1 MDTIPKKLLD
11 VPRISW
17 ANARKEQLEV
27 EKLVEKM
34 RQERRK
40 EMAAGK
46 ALLSPLG
53 QRPELDADHLLFPM
67 DRER

>member
-1 MDTIPKKLLD
+1 MDTLPKSLLNA
-11 VPRISW
+11 PRISW
-17 ANARKEQLEV
+17 LQARKEQLEV
-27 EKLVEKM
+27 EKLVEKK

-46 ALLSPLG
+46 ALPSPLG
-53 QRPELDADHLLFPM
+53 QRPELDADHLPLPR